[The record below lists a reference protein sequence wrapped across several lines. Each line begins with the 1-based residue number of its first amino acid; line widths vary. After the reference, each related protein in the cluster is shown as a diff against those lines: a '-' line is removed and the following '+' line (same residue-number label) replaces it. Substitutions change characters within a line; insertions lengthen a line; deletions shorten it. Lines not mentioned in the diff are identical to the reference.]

1 MEFATTARNKKAGE
15 KFSGLNNFLQRKTQ
29 TRVSLNVRDYL
40 LFKLQIMLKNIL
52 KLEGTQELGKDKQN
66 HIIGGRGCT
75 PGATCYMDGHKG
87 CPGICSSSGV
97 CNPL

>member
-1 MEFATTARNKKAGE
+1 
-15 KFSGLNNFLQRKTQ
+15 
-29 TRVSLNVRDYL
+29 
-40 LFKLQIMLKNIL
+40 MLKNIL